1 MRAAVMRG
9 DRLVVDDVADPVPG
23 PGQVLVR
30 TLACGI
36 CGSDLH
42 FLRLGRAMVEAF
54 RATGAM
60 TGVDFDRDVVMGHE
74 YAAEVVEYGPGTA
87 GPPPGTPVVALPAV
101 PLGPTGEDF
110 APVGYSND
118 FPGGFGEA
126 MVLAAPFLLPVPNG
140 LDPRHAA
147 LTEPMAV
154 GRYAVAKSGIAPGE
168 AALVLGCGPVG
179 LATVAGL
186 RLAGVEPI
194 VATDFSPARRA
205 LARTVGAHEVVDPR
219 EEPGIEAW
227 NRVDGRRPLV
237 LFEAVGV
244 PGMLQAAMAD
254 APKGARVVVVGVC
267 MEADVVQPIV
277 GIQKELSVQFVLG
290 YAPDEFATT
299 LRSIAEGD
307 LPVAPL
313 VTGEVG
319 IDGVPAAFDIL
330 AHPDAHAKIL
340 VRPGAGPTVVAR

>member
-9 DRLVVDDVADPVPG
+9 DELVVDDVAEPVPG

-42 FLRLGRAMVEAF
+42 FLRFGRRMVETL
-54 RATGAM
+54 RTTGTPAT
-60 TGVDFDRDVVMGHE
+60 VDLDRDVVMGHE
-74 YAAEVVEYGPGTA
+74 YAAEVVGYGPGA
-87 GPPPGTPVVALPAV
+87 EGPPPGTPVVSLPAV
-101 PLGPTGEDF
+101 PVGPGPDDL
-110 APVGYSND
+110 AAVGYSND
-118 FPGGFGEA
+118 FPGGYGEA
-126 MVLAAPFLLPVPNG
+126 MVLCAPLLLPVPNG

-154 GRYAVAKSGIAPGE
+154 GRHAVAKSALTPGE

-179 LATVAGL
+179 LATIAAL
-186 RLAGVEPI
+186 RLAGAEPI

-205 LARTVGAHEVVDPR
+205 LARTMGAHEVVDPR

-237 LFEAVGV
+237 VFEAVGV
-244 PGMLQAAMAD
+244 PGMLQAALAD
-254 APKGARVVVVGVC
+254 APKGARVVVAGVC
-267 MEADVVQPIV
+267 MEPDVIQPIF
-277 GIQKELSVQFVLG
+277 GIQKELNVQFVLG
-290 YAPDEFATT
+290 YTPDEFAAT
-299 LRSIAEGD
+299 LRSIAEGE
-307 LPVAPL
+307 LLVAPL

-319 IDGVPAAFDIL
+319 IDGVPAAFAAL
-330 AHPDAHAKIL
+330 ANPDAHAKVL
-340 VRPGAGPTVVAR
+340 VRPGAPSTL